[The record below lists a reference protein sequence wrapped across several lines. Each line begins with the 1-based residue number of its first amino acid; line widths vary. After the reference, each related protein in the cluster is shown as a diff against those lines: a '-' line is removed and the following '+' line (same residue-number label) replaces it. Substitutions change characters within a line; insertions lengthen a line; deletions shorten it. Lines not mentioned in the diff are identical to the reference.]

1 MLEVCTI
8 ILYMTQLGSYV
19 TNIYSSKKNIYIL
32 WIQECKG
39 PKCIGMTLN
48 IQELH
53 FSVNSAKK
61 VLQTRVV

>member
-1 MLEVCTI
+1 MS
-8 ILYMTQLGSYV
+8 Q
-19 TNIYSSKKNIYIL
+19 IYIEVEKNYNTL

-53 FSVNSAKK
+53 VSVNRAKK
-61 VLQTRVV
+61 GFTEKSCLRTHIQFVNETF